1 MDNQETSLTELKTYC
16 DGVIALAKTLKTNNS
31 NYVYWMYDEI
41 EEAFTNNVSIEDLA
55 TSLAEYTEK
64 GENEGWFLGDQ
75 IYVSYEESKK
85 AAIAVVNSLNKRY
98 NSKWKTISMT
108 SCGNWI
114 ADDAN
119 SENMVLTETWWSNPK
134 GFDYALKVSCT
145 NTDQWKESLTKI
157 L

>member
-64 GENEGWFLGDQ
+64 AEKEGWLIGEQKYD
-75 IYVSYEESKK
+75 SYEESKK
-85 AAIAVVNSLNKRY
+85 AAIAAVNRVNKRD
-98 NSKWKTISMT
+98 NKNWKTISMT
-108 SCGNWI
+108 SNGNWI

-119 SENMVLTETWWSNPK
+119 SEDMVLTEPWWSNPK
-134 GFDYALKVSCT
+134 GNDYSLNVYCS

>member
-1 MDNQETSLTELKTYC
+1 MTNSIELKTYI

-31 NYVYWMYDEI
+31 NFIYWQYEDMK
-41 EEAFTNNVSIEDLA
+41 EAFNRNVSIEDLA

-64 GENEGWFLGDQ
+64 GENEGWLLGDQ
-75 IYVSYEESKK
+75 IYDSFEESKK
-85 AAIAVVNSLNKRY
+85 AAIAVVNRVNKFY

-108 SCGNWI
+108 KCGHWI

-119 SENMVLTETWWSNPK
+119 SEDMVLTETWWSNPK
-134 GFDYALKVSCT
+134 GNDHALRVLCT
-145 NTDQWKESLTKI
+145 NTDNWKESLTKI

>member
-1 MDNQETSLTELKTYC
+1 MYFSDAHTTEIKPYC

-31 NYVYWMYDEI
+31 NFIYWQYEYI
-41 EEAFTNNVSIEDLA
+41 EEAFNKNVSIEDLA
-55 TSLAEYTEK
+55 ASLAEYTEK
-64 GENEGWFLGDQ
+64 GENEGWFSGEQKYD
-75 IYVSYEESKK
+75 SFEESKK
-85 AAIAVVNSLNKRY
+85 AAIAVVNRRNKRD

-119 SENMVLTETWWSNPK
+119 SEDMVLTETWWSNPK
-134 GFDYALKVSCT
+134 GNDYALKVSCT
-145 NTDQWKESLTKI
+145 NTDNWKESLTKI